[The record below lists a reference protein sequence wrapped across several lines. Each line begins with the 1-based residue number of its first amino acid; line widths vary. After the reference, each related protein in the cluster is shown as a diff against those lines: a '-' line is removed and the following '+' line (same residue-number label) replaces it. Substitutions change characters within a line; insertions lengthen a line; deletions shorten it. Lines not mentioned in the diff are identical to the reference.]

1 MGIRA
6 DCTFELQNVM
16 DTAAPGGY
24 FCVKKSGTLGE
35 KCERTCSFAKLSFGV
50 NFSN

>member
-16 DTAAPGGY
+16 DTAVPGGY
-24 FCVKKSGTLGE
+24 FCVKKKQE
-35 KCERTCSFAKLSFGV
+35 FGGKV
-50 NFSN
+50 